1 MSMGE
6 VLRKVKD
13 AEESADAAIA
23 EAKEEASKIVQNA
36 RKEAQE
42 ILQSASD
49 DSISNTQKVLDDAR
63 SSAGVDANKVKKEG
77 SKVIDG
83 LKSSAEQRRT
93 DAVKHVIASLLND

>member
-13 AEESADAAIA
+13 AEETADAAITA
-23 EAKEEASKIVQNA
+23 AKDEASRILQNA

-42 ILQSASD
+42 IIQSSQD

-63 SSAGVDANKVKKEG
+63 SSAGVDADKVKDEG
-77 SKVIDG
+77 SKVISS

-93 DAVKHVIASLLND
+93 DAVKHVVASLLND